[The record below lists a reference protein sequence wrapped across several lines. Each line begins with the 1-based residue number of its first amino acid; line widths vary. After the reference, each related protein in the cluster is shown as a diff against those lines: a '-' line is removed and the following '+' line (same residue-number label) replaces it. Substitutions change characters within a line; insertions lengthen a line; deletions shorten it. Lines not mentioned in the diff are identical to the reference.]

1 LINSNWSNPHR
12 GYIWNSESKDMVKN
26 YQTLNGGGVNVS
38 KWTYKAKNYQISAT
52 KIIGKTLFEKLNT
65 GRYAKKQSDDRFSGK

>member
-1 LINSNWSNPHR
+1 
-12 GYIWNSESKDMVKN
+12 MVKN